1 MPWTSDASDDWPRP
15 VLRGSGRIQSSAEE
29 AHMKPPYCHLCHK
42 DCRCESWH
50 FQTGG
55 GYVSFS
61 DFLPLSEGAVGHPR
75 SMEWFCPVHLPAA
88 RALASKP
95 LSEAMNCLK
104 QEFGDF
110 EPPLSYVPCPD
121 PELWL
126 TSVGPSRAKV
136 FSIIRRVTGHSPNE
150 VKALLEAGNFRIKA
164 GWPVDLELRPIAEAL
179 QAIGASVVLRCP

>member
-1 MPWTSDASDDWPRP
+1 
-15 VLRGSGRIQSSAEE
+15 
-29 AHMKPPYCHLCHK
+29 
-42 DCRCESWH
+42 
-50 FQTGG
+50 
-55 GYVSFS
+55 
-61 DFLPLSEGAVGHPR
+61 
-75 SMEWFCPVHLPAA
+75 
-88 RALASKP
+88 
-95 LSEAMNCLK
+95 MNCLK

>member
-1 MPWTSDASDDWPRP
+1 MPVNVGLWRTTADQP
-15 VLRGSGRIQSSAEE
+15 
-29 AHMKPPYCHLCHK
+29 HMKPPYCHLCHK

-50 FQTGG
+50 FKTGG
-55 GYVSFS
+55 GYVCFS
-61 DFLPLSEGAVGHPR
+61 DFLPLHEDAVGHPR

-110 EPPLSYVPCPD
+110 EPPLSYAPCPD

-126 TSVGPSRAKV
+126 TSIGPSPAKV
-136 FSIIRRVTGHSPNE
+136 FSIVRRITGRSPNE
-150 VKALLEAGNFRIKA
+150 VKALLEAGNFKIKA
-164 GWPVDLELRPIAEAL
+164 GWPVDVELRPTAEAL
-179 QAIGASVVLRCP
+179 QAVGASVVLRCP